1 MVLAHVCGL
10 KGKDMNKKKIVYVDM
25 DNVVVDFPSGIARLS
40 EADRE
45 KYDGNYDECPG
56 IFSLMDPMPDA
67 IESYRKIADHFDTYI
82 LSTSPWLNP
91 AASMH
96 KIEWVHKHFG
106 SGKDSPAYKR
116 LILSHHKNL
125 NKGHFLIDDRDK
137 NGVLEFEGEHI
148 HFGQT
153 QFSDWGAVLKYLI
166 PKA

>member
-1 MVLAHVCGL
+1 M
-10 KGKDMNKKKIVYVDM
+10 KKIVYVDM
-25 DNVVVDFPSGIARLS
+25 DNVLVDFPSGIARLS
-40 EADRE
+40 DEDRI
-45 KYDGNYDECPG
+45 KYDGKYDECPG

-67 IESYRKIADHFDTYI
+67 VESFRTLSQYFSTYI

-91 AASMH
+91 RAAMH
-96 KIEWVHKHFG
+96 KVEWVHKHFG

-153 QFSDWGAVLKYLI
+153 PFVGWREVMKYLI